1 MIPDNMVPDK
11 MVPGKIFPNSIIP
24 DNVIP
29 NNMVP
34 SANLDKM
41 VPSKISDTF
50 DALSKMSL
58 ISAAITFN
66 GLFVTCRFVIGGIK
80 AIYRADTACFGA
92 MLENKNGK

>member
-41 VPSKISDTF
+41 VPSKISDTS
-50 DALSKMSL
+50 DALSEMSL
-58 ISAAITFN
+58 ISAAITFKVSDRYEVRSIRDMSIRHRGN
-66 GLFVTCRFVIGGIK
+66 KGNLPCR
-80 AIYRADTACFGA
+80 YRMF
-92 MLENKNGK
+92 